1 MQPLTSG
8 AEREQV
14 ATACR
19 HLASAGLVHHTAG
32 NVSVRTGEAI
42 AITPTG
48 AELATLA
55 PADVTLIDLAGSV
68 LDGDLAPTSEL
79 DLHLAVYDRYGAGAV
94 VHTHAP
100 VSTALSC
107 VLDELP
113 CVHYEMLLLGGTVR
127 VAPYE
132 TFATPELAAAAVQA
146 LDGRTAALLAN
157 HGTIAF
163 GADLDAAVRATELLE
178 WAATVYWRAAQLG
191 TPRTLDGQQLQAVID
206 VAAARNYG
214 TTKPVEEQRG

>member
-1 MQPLTSG
+1 MHELSSK

-14 ATACR
+14 AAACR
-19 HLASAGLVHHTAG
+19 HLAAAGLVHRTAG
-32 NVSVRTGEAI
+32 NVSVRAGGQV

-55 PADVTLIDLAGSV
+55 PADVTLIDLAGRV
-68 LDGDLAPTSEL
+68 IDGDLAPTSEL
-79 DLHLAVYDRYGAGAV
+79 DLHLAVYERYRAGAV

-113 CVHYEMLLLGGTVR
+113 CVHYEMLMLGGPIR

-132 TFATPELAAAAVQA
+132 TFATPALAAAAVEA

-178 WAATVYWRAAQLG
+178 WAATVYWRAAQIG
-191 TPRTLDGQQLQAVID
+191 TPRALEEHERQAVID
-206 VAAARNYG
+206 VAIARSYG
-214 TTKPVEEQRG
+214 TTQSADEHRP

>member
-1 MQPLTSG
+1 MQRQTFS

-14 ATACR
+14 AAACR
-19 HLASAGLVHHTAG
+19 QLAAAGLVHHTAG
-32 NVSVRTGEAI
+32 NVSARAGEHVAI
-42 AITPTG
+42 SPTG
-48 AELATLA
+48 AELADLTA
-55 PADVTLIDLAGSV
+55 DDVTVIDLAGRV
-68 LDGDLAPTSEL
+68 VDGRLAPTSEL
-79 DLHLAVYDRYGAGAV
+79 DLHLAVYEHHGAGAV

-113 CVHYEMLLLGGTVR
+113 CVHYEMLMLGGTVR

-132 TFATPELAAAAVQA
+132 TFATPALAAAAVAA
-146 LDGRTAALLAN
+146 LEGRTAALLAN

-178 WAATVYWRAAQLG
+178 WAATVYWRAAQIG
-191 TPRTLDGQQLQAVID
+191 EPRVLDERARQDVVD
-206 VAAARNYG
+206 VALSRNYG
-214 TTKPVEEQRG
+214 TTRPAEERPA